1 MKRTLL
7 ALTSLMSISAYAG
20 LDPVSGTRFDDVK
33 QQIKTISAIEPVA
46 IYDIGKIN
54 PAQRPIVVPGLGY
67 EIPLSYASF
76 VVDQRV
82 AITQHNQAY
91 VVTSEGDSNWLCMTQ
106 NEPFNRCYE
115 ILTYPKG
122 NGWGAVAARSMWG
135 AKQTK
140 Q

>member
-20 LDPVSGTRFDDVK
+20 LDPVSETRFDDVK

-54 PAQRPIVVPGLGY
+54 PAQRPIAVSGLGY

-82 AITQHNQAY
+82 AITQYNQAY

-122 NGWGAVAARSMWG
+122 NGWGAV
-135 AKQTK
+135 TK